1 MKKMR
6 RKFRFR
12 ESISKYFKGL
22 EKKSSLTDKKQYT
35 KKLKIAEES
44 LKKLK

>member
-1 MKKMR
+1 MR

-12 ESISKYFKGL
+12 ESISKYLKGL
-22 EKKSSLTDKKQYT
+22 EKKISLTDKKQYT
-35 KKLKIAEES
+35 KKLKIDEES